1 MRKRILLTTLPFSS
15 SRRKLLWAS
24 SVLAAVPFVRPRVV
38 LARAVLAT
46 SIKDEVSVEQF
57 YKGDWI
63 AAFKQAFAAAD
74 TVTVP
79 AALVCNNINTAV
91 FMPEGKTLQVA
102 GGLKGNGK
110 GRFVMQD
117 GCQIV
122 GEKGGRF
129 NNITLDV
136 RGSNCTIKGID
147 MSGFVPVTQIY
158 IGGKNKRTM
167 RNLVIDNITV
177 HDANYAIL
185 RQGFHNRMEN
195 VRITNGH
202 FSRLQGDAI
211 EWNVAINDHDLL
223 ISDHVI
229 DNIDCTN
236 GKINWG
242 IGIGLAGSTYDNEYP
257 EDQAVKNFVVANIT
271 GSNCRQLVHVEN
283 GKHFIIRNIKA
294 RNINHTFSK
303 NAGIDNATVAIY
315 GCDNFVIDNVDMVD
329 SAGFLIGYGVIKG
342 KYLSIPQNFKLN
354 DISLDNSHMPFR
366 SRGIQISSGN
376 ATSFVAIT
384 NLVIK
389 RATLELHNK
398 PQHLFLRNIDV
409 MQYAEVGPALKL
421 HFDLRKDVR
430 GRFMA
435 KDDTLL
441 SLANVRAVN
450 EKGHSSVDIDRVD
463 HQHVNTSGLNF
474 ALPAMNK

>member
-1 MRKRILLTTLPFSS
+1 MRKRFQSTLSFSS
-15 SRRKLLWAS
+15 SRRKLLKAS
-24 SVLAAVPFVRPRVV
+24 SVLAAAPFLFPRYA
-38 LARAVLAT
+38 LAAAG
-46 SIKDEVSVEQF
+46 SSEVNVQTF
-57 YKGDWI
+57 YRGDWI
-63 AAFKQAFAAAD
+63 AAFKQAFSAAD

-79 AALVCNNINTAV
+79 ADLVCDNINTAI
-91 FMPEGKTLQVA
+91 FMPAGKTLHVL

-129 NNITLDV
+129 HNITLDV
-136 RGSNCTIKGID
+136 RGSDCAIKGID
-147 MSGFVPVTQIY
+147 MSGFAPVTQIY
-158 IGGKNKRTM
+158 IGGKQKRSM
-167 RNLVIDNITV
+167 RNLVIDQITV
-177 HDANYAIL
+177 HDANYGIL

-195 VRITNGH
+195 VKITNGH
-202 FSRLQGDAI
+202 FNRLQGDAI

-229 DNIDCTN
+229 ENIDCTN

-294 RNINHTFSK
+294 HNINHTFSK
-303 NAGIDNATVAIY
+303 KAGIDNATIAIY
-315 GCDNFVIDNVDMVD
+315 GCDNFIIDNISMKD

-354 DISLDNSHMPFR
+354 NIELDNTHMQYK

-384 NLVIK
+384 NVKMK

-398 PQHLFLRNIDV
+398 PQHLFLRNVDV
-409 MQYAEVGPALKL
+409 MQYAYSGPALKL
-421 HFDLRKDVR
+421 NFDLRNDVR

-450 EKGHSSVDIDRVD
+450 EKGRSSVDIDRVD
-463 HQHVNTSGLNF
+463 HLHVNTSRLNF
-474 ALPAMNK
+474 ALPEGVK

>member
-1 MRKRILLTTLPFSS
+1 MRKRFESTHPSFSS
-15 SRRKLLWAS
+15 SRRKLLKAS
-24 SVLAAVPFVRPRVV
+24 SVLAAVPFILPRTVF
-38 LARAVLAT
+38 AT
-46 SIKDEVSVEQF
+46 GLKSEVNVQKF
-57 YKGDWI
+57 YSGDWI
-63 AAFKQAFAAAD
+63 AAFKQAFSAAD
-74 TVTVP
+74 IVTVP
-79 AALVCNNINTAV
+79 VDLVCDNINTTI
-91 FMPEGKTLQVA
+91 FMPEGKILHVA

-110 GRFVMQD
+110 GRFVLQD
-117 GCQIV
+117 GCQV
-122 GEKGGRF
+122 LGDKEGRF

-136 RGSNCTIKGID
+136 RGSDCTIKGIN

-158 IGGKNKRTM
+158 IGGKEKRTM
-167 RNLVIDNITV
+167 RNLVIDQITV

-195 VRITNGH
+195 VKITNGH

-211 EWNVAINDHDLL
+211 EWNVAINDHNLL

-229 DNIDCTN
+229 ENIDCTN

-271 GSNCRQLVHVEN
+271 GSNCRQLIHVEN
-283 GKHFIIRNIKA
+283 GKHFVIRNIKA
-294 RNINHTFSK
+294 RNINHTFSQK
-303 NAGIDNATVAIY
+303 AGIDNATIAIY
-315 GCDNFVIDNVDMVD
+315 GCDNFVIDNIDMKE

-354 DISLDNSHMPFR
+354 DIALDNTHMQYK

-384 NLVIK
+384 NVVLK

-398 PQHLFLRNIDV
+398 PQHLFLRNVDV
-409 MQYAEVGPALKL
+409 MQHAETGPALKL
-421 HFDLRKDVR
+421 NFDLRKDVR

-435 KDDTLL
+435 KGDTLL

-450 EKGHSSVDIDRVD
+450 ERGQSSVDIDRVD

-474 ALPAMNK
+474 VLPVATK

>member
-24 SVLAAVPFVRPRVV
+24 SVLAAVPFVLPRVV
-38 LARAVLAT
+38 LARAVLAA
-46 SIKDEVSVEQF
+46 SIKDEVNVEQF

-79 AALVCNNINTAV
+79 AALVCNNINTAI

-195 VRITNGH
+195 VKITNGH

-354 DISLDNSHMPFR
+354 DISLDNSHMPFK

-384 NLVIK
+384 NVVIK